1 MGSVI
6 QMPSQL
12 AAEAAWQRYAAL
24 VRASQDDFTL
34 RADRRHCE
42 AVLRAHRVF
51 ADAFV
56 ALPLER

>member
-1 MGSVI
+1 MDSVN
-6 QMPSQL
+6 QMPSQA

-24 VRASQDDFTL
+24 VRATQDNFSL

-56 ALPLER
+56 GSPPER